1 MKRFLLLIIVAGLAY
16 AGYQY
21 YLQYGLGRGITPPEI
36 NLSDKLNIR
45 QSNLGDFAD
54 VLGVATSNLFESGKD
69 ILDNI
74 TDKDGEMD
82 GDDVHAAAH
91 TLSEQ
96 VNSAVWTSG
105 AEDDDLIAE
114 LLDEGEDD
122 DGVPKLP
129 VYPENTY

>member
-21 YLQYGLGRGITPPEI
+21 YLQYGLGRSPTPPEI

-74 TDKDGEMD
+74 TDKDGEPIINKTVD
-82 GDDVHAAAH
+82 NLTNQIKD
-91 TLSEQ
+91 LPKEQ
-96 VNSAVWTSG
+96 YDKVKY
-105 AEDDDLIAE
+105 EFCKDII
-114 LLDEGEDD
+114 
-122 DGVPKLP
+122 
-129 VYPENTY
+129 EN